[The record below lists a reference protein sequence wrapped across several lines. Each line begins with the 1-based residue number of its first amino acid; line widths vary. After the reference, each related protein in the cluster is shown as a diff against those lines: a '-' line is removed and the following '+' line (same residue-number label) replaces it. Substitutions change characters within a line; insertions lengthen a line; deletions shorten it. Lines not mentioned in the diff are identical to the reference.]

1 MVEHERTGVVDT
13 VTWSFSRVAMWAP
26 AFIVLIILYEVFNRY
41 VLEAG
46 TYWVNEMSLWIAG
59 GVYLTAG
66 LYAMQQRSHIRIF
79 IIYDL
84 APLWLRRLF
93 DVIGVLCVCVFAFAT
108 VYGGFNNALAS
119 FLRWERFGTV
129 FDPPIQATIKPLILV
144 LMVVLAVQAVSN
156 LIRDWP
162 APAPVRK
169 AFDVFAFLLIAAGVF
184 YTLSFTLPFLFGA
197 ERVWG
202 PRSTPVLV
210 PTAWLW
216 AISIFVLVVGA
227 LAVLGLVRDFN
238 RDPRPH
244 VESHDPADELDIDY
258 EALGLSPEE
267 YATSDPL
274 HTAAEQGL
282 AGPNELVSGNPPVPD
297 KKNHP

>member
-1 MVEHERTGVVDT
+1 MVEHERTGVVDM

-46 TYWVNEMSLWIAG
+46 TYWVNEMSLWVAG

-79 IIYDL
+79 ILYDL
-84 APLWLRRLF
+84 APLWLRRVF
-93 DVIGVLCVCVFAFAT
+93 DVIGVVCVCVFAFFT

-129 FDPPIQATIKPLILV
+129 FDPPIQATLKPLILV

-169 AFDVFAFLLIAAGVF
+169 AFDVFAFALILAAVA
-184 YTLSFTLPFLFGA
+184 YTLRFTLPFLFGA
-197 ERVWG
+197 EAVWG
-202 PRSTPVLV
+202 NRPVLV

-216 AISIFVLVVGA
+216 AISIFVVVVAG
-227 LAVLGLVRDFN
+227 LATLGLVRDFN
-238 RDPRPH
+238 REPVPH
-244 VESHDPADELDIDY
+244 VESHDPADEVDLDF
-258 EALGLSPEE
+258 EKLGVAPPG
-267 YATSDPL
+267 ADTSDPL
-274 HTAAEQGL
+274 HTVAETDQL
-282 AGPNELVSGNPPVPD
+282 GPNELVSGNPPVPG